1 MLEADAIKVTVP
13 HMTAFLLE
21 GGTSARFERSD
32 LSEGFSESFL
42 QELLFREPDL
52 VPLTQIDPSAVNF
65 IPVCR
70 ELTLPKTGGSV
81 FLDVFGI
88 TPAGRPVLI
97 ECKLWRNPQARRE
110 VIAQVLE
117 YAALLRRWSY
127 ADLTARLKAKLG
139 WAGENP
145 LFAHVEAHGA
155 SLSEAVFTDAV
166 SRNLR
171 SGDFHLLLAG
181 DGIREDATAI
191 AEHIGE
197 KGTRLAL
204 VEFQR
209 WRDNS
214 GRQFIVPFIP
224 FKTEVI
230 RQRILTDDRGAAL
243 QVVNDDESSVESE
256 AAIAP
261 EQSAVKEANKAFW
274 QSFIDRARFDHPD
287 QSPPR
292 HGGNNWVKILL
303 PPPARWVTAFR
314 MKGRAGL
321 YLVDVPGSGLIERL
335 VEDSASLQED
345 FGDEPLRLRA
355 LHDPNELT
363 IAVDEPDGV
372 TDQLAWLLDASNR
385 LVNVLRPRL
394 SVEEDHRL

>member
-1 MLEADAIKVTVP
+1 MK
-13 HMTAFLLE
+13 
-21 GGTSARFERSD
+21 
-32 LSEGFSESFL
+32 
-42 QELLFREPDL
+42 
-52 VPLTQIDPSAVNF
+52 F

-70 ELTLPKTGGSV
+70 ELTLPKSGGSV

-110 VIAQVLE
+110 VIARVLE
-117 YAALLRRWSY
+117 SAALLRRWSY
-127 ADLTARLKAKLG
+127 ADLTARLKSKLG

-145 LFAHVEAHGA
+145 LLAHAAAHGA
-155 SLSEAVFTDAV
+155 TLSEAVFTDAV

-171 SGDFHLLLAG
+171 GGDFHLLLAG

-197 KGTRLAL
+197 NGTRLAL

-209 WRDNS
+209 WRDGS

-243 QVVNDDESSVESE
+243 QVVSDDDSSAESVVVAS
-256 AAIAP
+256 AP
-261 EQSAVKEANKAFW
+261 EQSAAKEANKAFW

-292 HGGNNWVKILL
+292 HGGNNWVKIML
-303 PPPARWVTAFR
+303 PSPPRWVTAYR
-314 MKGRAGL
+314 TKGRAGL
-321 YLVDVPGSGLIERL
+321 YFVDEPGSGLVERL
-335 VEDSASLQED
+335 AVDPSSLQED
-345 FGDEPLRLRA
+345 FGPEPLRLRA
-355 LHDPNELT
+355 LHDPSLPA

-372 TDQLAWLLDASNR
+372 MDQLAWLFDASNR
-385 LVNVLRPRL
+385 LVNALRPRL
-394 SVEEDHRL
+394 DVDDDRGI